1 MSRIVYR
8 VKLQSLC
15 SSVARKVTP
24 ETPEDF
30 LGCIKNVGPRQFR
43 LPHQT
48 YPVTNKDL
56 TNPVCC
62 AAQSGH
68 ILYHW
73 AAANSLGTYYTVIME
88 QIKRCLHGYSAFV
101 NQFQLLICGVSGIY
115 KMYTVTGDWSTTE
128 QVIT

>member
-1 MSRIVYR
+1 MSRIGYR
-8 VKLQSLC
+8 AKLQSLC

-48 YPVTNKDL
+48 NPVTNKDL
-56 TNPVCC
+56 TNLVCC

-68 ILYHW
+68 IL
-73 AAANSLGTYYTVIME
+73 SLGSCKFSWNILYGY
-88 QIKRCLHGYSAFV
+88 HGANQEVSPWYSAFV

-128 QVIT
+128 RVIT